1 MSTTKTRPMRILA
14 DDYAPIRLFADLRRE
29 DPAQIVHEAMVDFF
43 AKHRE
48 DLARLHAETQGFIER
63 GDIEGLAAAMR
74 GDADGV
80 AARLAGRNRRTRAVA
95 AATA

>member
-1 MSTTKTRPMRILA
+1 MSTTRTKPMRILA

-29 DPAQIVHEAMVDFF
+29 DPAQIVHEAIVEVF

-48 DLARLHAETQGFIER
+48 DFARLHAETQGFIER
-63 GDIEGLAAAMR
+63 GDIEGLAAVMR
-74 GDADGV
+74 AESDPV
-80 AARLAGRNRRTRAVA
+80 AARLAQRNKRTRA

>member
-1 MSTTKTRPMRILA
+1 MSTTKTKPMRILA

-29 DPAQIVHEAMVDFF
+29 DPAQIVHEAIVEFF
-43 AKHRE
+43 ANHRE
-48 DLARLHAETQGFIER
+48 DLARLHAETQDFIER

-74 GDADGV
+74 ADTRDV
-80 AARLAGRNRRTRAVA
+80 SARLAQRNRRSQT